1 MAQRVL
7 ISGGGGFVG
16 TVLTERL
23 LSLGH
28 DVRVLDTFWF
38 GDFLPAH
45 ERLTKVRGDMR
56 DGPLVNRLLDG
67 VDTVIQLAC
76 LSNDPTSDLDA
87 GLTRAINYDA
97 CADIVRR
104 AKDRGVARFI
114 YASSA
119 SVYGVREEADI
130 TEDMRLQPITLY
142 SQYKADIEEVL
153 FEAGSDR
160 FTTVAVRNSTVCGFS
175 PRMRLDLIV
184 SIFVMAAMKKG
195 VITIEGGTQLRPL
208 IHMEDLVDL
217 YVRLLDAPHADIH
230 QQAFNISSDNYR
242 VADVARMV
250 QAKLPCELRFASFT
264 DPRSYHV
271 NTDKARR
278 VLGYSTKRSIE
289 SAVDEI
295 NQAFGRGAIQETD
308 SRCYNIRHIKH
319 LLQAAPQDI
328 HFGGRTAL
336 SAPLTTP

>member
-1 MAQRVL
+1 MAQRLL

-16 TVLTERL
+16 TVLTQRL

-38 GDFLPAH
+38 GDFIPAH

-56 DGPLVNRLLDG
+56 DGALLDRVLDG
-67 VDTVIQLAC
+67 VDTVVHLAC

-87 GLTRAINYDA
+87 DLTRAINYDA
-97 CADIVRR
+97 CVDIVRR
-104 AKDRGVARFI
+104 AKTSGVGRFI

-119 SVYGVREEADI
+119 SVYGVRDEADI
-130 TEDMRLQPITLY
+130 TEDMRLEPITLY
-142 SQYKADIEEVL
+142 SQYKAEIEQIV
-153 FEAGSDR
+153 FNAGSDR
-160 FTTVAVRNSTVCGFS
+160 FTTVAVRNSTVCGYS

-208 IHMEDLVDL
+208 IHMGDLVDL
-217 YVRLLDAPHADIH
+217 YVGLLDADHAAIQ
-230 QQAFNISSDNYR
+230 QQAFNISGDNYR

-250 QAKLPCELRFASFT
+250 QARVPCELTFTSVT

-278 VLGYSTKRSIE
+278 VLGYTTTRSIE

-295 NQAFGRGAIQETD
+295 KDAFARGLIQETD
-308 SRCYNIRHIKH
+308 SRCYNIRHLKH
-319 LLQAAPQDI
+319 LLEVAPQGIRFRGDA
-328 HFGGRTAL
+328 AL
-336 SAPLTTP
+336 SAS

>member
-16 TVLTERL
+16 TVLTQRL

-38 GDFLPAH
+38 GDFIPAH
-45 ERLTKVRGDMR
+45 QRLTKVRGDMR
-56 DGPLVNRLLDG
+56 DGALVDRVLDG
-67 VDTVIQLAC
+67 VDSVIQLAC

-97 CADIVRR
+97 CADIVDR
-104 AKDRGVARFI
+104 AKASGVSRFI

-130 TEDMRLQPITLY
+130 TEDMRLEPITLY
-142 SQYKADIEEVL
+142 SQYKADIEQIA
-153 FEAGSDR
+153 FDAGSDR
-160 FTTVAVRNSTVCGFS
+160 FTTVAVRNSTVCGYS
-175 PRMRLDLIV
+175 PRMRLDLIL

-217 YVRLLDAPHADIH
+217 YVRLLDADRAAIH

-242 VADVARMV
+242 VDAVARMV
-250 QAKLPCELRFASFT
+250 QAKLPCRLEFASFT

-278 VLGYSTKRSIE
+278 VLGYTTSRSIE

-295 NQAFGRGAIQETD
+295 KDALNRGLIQETD
-308 SRCYNIRHIKH
+308 SRCYNIRHVKH
-319 LLQAAPQDI
+319 LLEVAPGDIFFSGDAAE
-328 HFGGRTAL
+328 
-336 SAPLTTP
+336 SAS